1 MLASP
6 TPQSLLPT
14 GRAGKDGGLPPWS
27 FGVGGAASPPRH
39 PLPWSW
45 LLREMLRR
53 LQHTFPARLTHV
65 GLWIKFWVYK
75 INKAQGLP

>member
-1 MLASP
+1 M
-6 TPQSLLPT
+6 
-14 GRAGKDGGLPPWS
+14 GGSHPGPSVL
-27 FGVGGAASPPRH
+27 VGPLRL
-39 PLPWSW
+39 PLPRSW

-65 GLWIKFWVYK
+65 GLWIKFWAYK